1 MEKTT
6 YITQKHLENLKNL
19 VQPNKVIV
27 IYGPRRCGKTTLLKK
42 FLESVSEKYLFVNGE
57 DIFVQEQLNSQ
68 SIIKLKNFVGDYK
81 LLAIDEAQRI
91 PNIGLNLKL
100 IVDNIEDIKVIITG
114 SASFD
119 LYQKLGEPLT
129 GRKITL
135 RLFPLAQ
142 LELAKIE
149 KLHETK
155 ANLETRLIFGSYPEV
170 ILAKDDREKIAYLR
184 ELASSYLCKDILEM
198 NGLKHSDKL
207 IKILQLLAFQIGSE
221 VSYSEIA
228 AQCGINKKTVEKYFD
243 LLEKVFVIFKIRGFS
258 RNLRKEV
265 SKNPK
270 YYFYDLGV
278 RNVLINNFNPINLRN
293 DVGMLW
299 ENYIIS
305 ERIKKQE
312 YIGIQANNY
321 FWRTYDKK
329 EIDFIE
335 ERGGKLYGYEIKWEP
350 KQISPPKDWKETYPH
365 SEFLVVS
372 QDNYLEFIM

>member
-1 MEKTT
+1 MKKNI
-6 YITQKHLENLKNL
+6 YIPQKHLKNLKGK
-19 VQPNKVIV
+19 VGPNKVIIV
-27 IYGPRRCGKTTLLKK
+27 YGPRRCGKTTLLKK
-42 FLESVSEKYLFVNGE
+42 FLEGVKEKYLLVNGE
-57 DIFVQEQLNSQ
+57 DIIIQEYLSSQ
-68 SIIKLKNFVGDYK
+68 SINKLKNFVGNHT

-100 IVDNIEDIKVIITG
+100 IIDNLKAIKVIATG

-142 LELAKIE
+142 MEISQIE
-149 KLHETK
+149 KTYETK

-170 ILAKDDREKIAYLR
+170 VLCKDNQERVSYLK
-184 ELASSYLCKDILEM
+184 ELINSYLCKDILEM
-198 NGLKHSDKL
+198 DGLRQSDKL
-207 IKILQLLAFQIGSE
+207 IKILQLLAFQIGNQ

-228 AQCGINKKTVEKYFD
+228 AQVGLNKKTVERYLE
-243 LLEKVFVIFKIRGFS
+243 LLEKVFVIFKIKGFS

-270 YYFYDLGV
+270 YYFFDLGI
-278 RNVLINNFNPINLRN
+278 RNALINNFNPLTLRN
-293 DVGMLW
+293 DLGMLW

-312 YIGIQANNY
+312 YLNIQANNY

-335 ERGGKLYGYEIKWEP
+335 ERGGRLYAYEI
-350 KQISPPKDWKETYPH
+350 
-365 SEFLVVS
+365 VS
-372 QDNYLEFIM
+372 QDNYQKFIC